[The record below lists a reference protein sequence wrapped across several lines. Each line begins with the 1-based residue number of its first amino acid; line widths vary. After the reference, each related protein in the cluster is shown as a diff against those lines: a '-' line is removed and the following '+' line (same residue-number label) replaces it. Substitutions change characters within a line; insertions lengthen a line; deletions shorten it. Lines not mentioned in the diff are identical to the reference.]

1 MISQVQRLAQTRANE
16 EDILRLQRPLMRQFT
31 LGALRALGQA
41 ELSYP
46 QLATIFYLGPE
57 GEATMNE
64 LAKALGR
71 SVSATSRLVDG
82 LVQLGFVEREEH
94 PEDRRT
100 KRVRLAEKGER
111 FLDNLE
117 RLRSRILNRALDRLS
132 RQERDHVLRGFALMV
147 RAMKATAE

>member
-1 MISQVQRLAQTRANE
+1 MATPF
-16 EDILRLQRPLMRQFT
+16 RLQLA
-31 LGALRALGQA
+31 GAAISAVLVA
-41 ELSYP
+41 
-46 QLATIFYLGPE
+46 GP
-57 GEATMNE
+57 AC
-64 LAKALGR
+64 
-71 SVSATSRLVDG
+71 VDITG
-82 LVQLGFVEREEH
+82 FARFVEREEH